1 MAYLGKTPS
10 QAVRSRYYYTA
21 TGGETSL
28 SGADDNSNV
37 LTFTD
42 GNYVDVSL
50 NGVALVA
57 GTDYNTTTTNTIGGL
72 TALVASDVVEVI
84 VYDTF
89 SVFSGN
95 VTGDFTVGGTLTA
108 ANITNTGNLNFGDN
122 DKAIFGAGSGDLEIY
137 SDGTY
142 SRIMETGG
150 LFLVVDTNGSQI
162 SLTADN
168 SKNMGNFIRDG
179 AVQLYFSNAQKFST
193 TATGV
198 YVTGAISS
206 NKGSAGTL
214 ATFTDG
220 VNSNFVVETSSLLT
234 TIGNGGGSA
243 ALALKANNTEAMR
256 IDSSGN
262 VGIGGS
268 ETTVFN
274 GTGGDMKFVV
284 IGDDSTT
291 TVANNSDAGIAIVN
305 TSQTAGNLAGLH
317 FARADTDNTPNYA
330 GASIVAQ
337 FPDAQVTGQYPRGDL
352 AFLTSTATNSAPSE
366 KMRLTAGG
374 SLGISKSAYG
384 SISNDGFWFDA
395 GSAKFLQVSSTGN
408 SPLFLNRNGSDG
420 GLINFYKSGTNVG
433 SIGVDSGDNITF
445 GATSGGGSGLFM
457 FGAGGTSPFILPMKE
472 GALSDNTVTLG
483 DNARR
488 FKDLYLSGGVYLGGT
503 GSANHLHYYE
513 EGAWT
518 PALNG
523 GLTPSIYQ
531 ASFTVIGNRV
541 FLTCNITVPTNS
553 VNSAIIVSG
562 LPYSTLHDGSGALSY
577 TNLQT
582 TNDFFILVQGSQ
594 IYFYKGIGNT
604 NYLLS
609 DFSGYLLRFTAQYN
623 INN

>member
-89 SVFSGN
+89 SVFGGN

-198 YVTGAISS
+198 DVTGAISS

-220 VNSNFVVETSSLLT
+220 VNSNFVVETASLLT
-234 TIGNGGGSA
+234 TIGNGGGST
-243 ALALKANNTEAMR
+243 ALAFKANNTEAMR

-274 GTGGDMKFVV
+274 GLGGDMRLVV
-284 IGDDSTT
+284 LGNDSTST
-291 TVANNSDAGIAIVN
+291 ITNNTNSAIAIVN
-305 TSQTAGNLAGLH
+305 TNHTAGNLAGLH
-317 FARADTDNTPNYA
+317 FGRADTDYSPNYA

-337 FPDAQVTGQYPRGDL
+337 FPEAQVTGQYPKGDL

-366 KMRLTAGG
+366 KMRIDSVGNV
-374 SLGISKSAYG
+374 GIG
-384 SISNDGFWFDA
+384 
-395 GSAKFLQVSSTGN
+395 VSSMTNKLVLPNAAYFAMQDTG
-408 SPLFLNRNGSDG
+408 
-420 GLINFYKSGTNVG
+420 
-433 SIGVDSGDNITF
+433 
-445 GATSGGGSGLFM
+445 GAESS
-457 FGAGGTSPFILPMKE
+457 
-472 GALSDNTVTLG
+472 
-483 DNARR
+483 
-488 FKDLYLSGGVYLGGT
+488 
-503 GSANHLHYYE
+503 
-513 EGAWT
+513 
-518 PALNG
+518 
-523 GLTPSIYQ
+523 
-531 ASFTVIGNRV
+531 
-541 FLTCNITVPTNS
+541 CN
-553 VNSAIIVSG
+553 
-562 LPYSTLHDGSGALSY
+562 
-577 TNLQT
+577 
-582 TNDFFILVQGSQ
+582 QG
-594 IYFYKGIGNT
+594 K
-604 NYLLS
+604 
-609 DFSGYLLRFTAQYN
+609 
-623 INN
+623 